1 MKRMELTIDGM
12 SCGHCVASVK
22 KELQKLSGVDV
33 EEVRIGGATLLVDE
47 TRTDEKKIS
56 DAIAAAGYVLA
67 RTAS

>member
-1 MKRMELTIDGM
+1 MEEFTATLPIWNV
-12 SCGHCVASVK
+12 SSIYLVK
-22 KELQKLSGVDV
+22 KELQKLPGVDV

-47 TRTDEKKIS
+47 TRTDEEKIS

>member
-1 MKRMELTIDGM
+1 MKRLDLTIDGM

-22 KELQKLSGVDV
+22 KELQKLPGVDV

-47 TRTDEKKIS
+47 TRTDEEKIS